1 MNMLNYIYIVEENS
15 NIYCNKFLKI
25 VYKGSNE
32 MLNSKQIE
40 RMMYKII
47 HFNQEMNK
55 RIFNQVAE
63 LDIVKYDTDVQL
75 HTIPYTHITEP
86 ITKGEKWG
94 GKEYGYCWF
103 LGKYQVPATLQG
115 EKLYIQAAVGGVES
129 LLWVDGKP
137 YGVLGAEGHYSNMIS
152 QEAQEGQ
159 EIEVVVETYAG
170 HFNPGCGPYDHEGT
184 NDFYHAFQGI
194 TVHQKN
200 DLIADFYFDLR
211 VLLELIEKLPDTSFR
226 KAEIIQVML
235 KLHELLPY
243 SVEQVDRLTL
253 EPILRDARVL
263 MADALSKHNGP
274 SVPTVGIIG
283 HSHMDT
289 AWLWHVDE
297 TIKRCAR
304 TYSNQMRLMDQY
316 PEYRFVQSS
325 AYHGDM
331 MRVHYPELFEEMKL
345 RVAEG
350 RYEPNGGVWVECDC
364 NITSGESM
372 IRQFLWGQRF
382 TREHFNY
389 TSDAFWLPDTFGYS
403 AAIPQIMK
411 GCGVDY
417 FLTTKISWNDTNQF
431 PYDTFW
437 WKGIDGTK
445 VLAHFNK
452 THVWPSPKDTYDLV
466 YNENNNDAIKQ
477 KYVTDQKLV
486 SYGFGDGGGG
496 PLFEMIEVAK
506 RCEDLDGCPKMA
518 YTSVSDFMQNLE
530 HTVEAAATYSGEL
543 YLELHRGTLTNQ
555 HEIKRNNRLAEI
567 ALHNLEYINVQNAVA
582 MQQVA
587 SDTAYRMHQNT
598 TLVNQFHDI
607 LPGTCVSRPHE
618 ECRAQMTDV
627 IEKTQALLQETVK
640 GLGEASTDHLT
651 LINTTSFEKN
661 EVIYLDYQEGYI
673 VAGDYKQQVVQDLKG
688 NKKLAVAGIVIPPYG
703 SQVVRLIP
711 GTVTDEQV
719 FVQEGNVLETPFA
732 KITFNEK
739 GYMES
744 FIDKRIDREIRGEG
758 YALNTLLFGE
768 DVPVYWDNWDV
779 DADMQ
784 LKLKDCAVC
793 VSQEVIGQ
801 GAVEYRIRSKY
812 QLTDNS
818 FVLQDMIFYADS
830 PLVKFETEMAWQEA
844 HRFMK
849 AAFDTTMFTDV
860 ARQEVQ
866 FGHLK
871 RSTTKNTSI
880 EQAQFETVNHK
891 YTDLSEAHYG
901 VALLNDSKYGI
912 SVFEGQLRLSL
923 HKGGMHPDHKGD
935 KGRHYCEYGF
945 LPHIGGFGVAT
956 TIEPAYAF
964 NYKPVVVPT
973 KCELPSLITSSEPS
987 IIIETIKTCEDQEKA
1002 FIVRLYESEGGY
1014 THTNIQLGFVPQAL
1028 AETNML
1034 EEVQVVLE
1042 PAQIFKVT
1050 LKPFEIKTLKINY

>member
-1 MNMLNYIYIVEENS
+1 
-15 NIYCNKFLKI
+15 
-25 VYKGSNE
+25 
-32 MLNSKQIE
+32 
-40 RMMYKII
+40 
-47 HFNQEMNK
+47 
-55 RIFNQVAE
+55 
-63 LDIVKYDTDVQL
+63 D
-75 HTIPYTHITEP
+75 
-86 ITKGEKWG
+86 
-94 GKEYGYCWF
+94 
-103 LGKYQVPATLQG
+103 
-115 EKLYIQAAVGGVES
+115 
-129 LLWVDGKP
+129 
-137 YGVLGAEGHYSNMIS
+137 GHYSDMIV
-152 QEAQEGQ
+152 QEAAAGQ

-170 HFNPGCGPYDHEGT
+170 HFNPGCGPYDHHGT
-184 NDFYHAFQGI
+184 DDFHHKFQGV
-194 TVHQKN
+194 TVHKKN
-200 DLIADFYFDLR
+200 DRVADFYFDLR

-235 KLHELLPY
+235 KLHEILPY
-243 SVEQVDRLTL
+243 SVEQVDFDTL
-253 EPILRDARVL
+253 QEVLKQGRVL

-304 TYSNQMRLMDQY
+304 TYSNQMSLMDQY

-331 MRVHYPELFEEMKL
+331 MRQHYPELFETMKT

-437 WKGIDGTK
+437 WKGIDGSK

-466 YNENNNDAIKQ
+466 YNEKNNDAIKQ
-477 KYVTDQKLV
+477 KHVTDQKLV

-530 HTVEAAATYSGEL
+530 HTVENAATYSGEL

-567 ALHNLEYINVQNAVA
+567 ALHNLEYINVQNAIA
-582 MQQVA
+582 NQEVA
-587 SDTAYRMHQNT
+587 SDEAYRMHQNT

-618 ECRAQMTDV
+618 ECRAQMTEV
-627 IEKTQALLQETVK
+627 VEETQALLQNTVK
-640 GLGEASTDHLT
+640 GLGEATEGHLT
-651 LINTTSFEKN
+651 LINTTSFEKD
-661 EVIYLDYQEGYI
+661 EVIYLDYQEGLI
-673 VAGDYKQQVVQDLKG
+673 VAGDYKQQVVEDLKG

-703 SQVVRLIP
+703 SKVITLVAGEAVEPSI
-711 GTVTDEQV
+711 
-719 FVQEGNVLETPFA
+719 FVQEGDTLETPFA
-732 KITFNEK
+732 TITFNEK
-739 GYMES
+739 GAMES
-744 FIDKRIDREIRGEG
+744 FIDKRTHRELRGEG

-784 LKLKDCAVC
+784 LKLKDCATLI
-793 VSQEVIGQ
+793 QREVIAQ

-818 FVLQDMIFYADS
+818 FVKQDMIFYADS
-830 PLVKFETEMAWQEA
+830 PLVKFETEMDWQEA

-849 AAFDTTMFTDV
+849 AAFDTTLFTDIV
-860 ARQEVQ
+860 RQEVQ

-891 YTDLSEAHYG
+891 YTDLSEANYG
-901 VALLNDSKYGI
+901 VAILNDSKYGI

-923 HKGGMHPDHKGD
+923 HKGGIHPDHKGD

-945 LPHIGGFGVAT
+945 LPHVGGFNVET
-956 TIEPAYAF
+956 TIKPAYAF
-964 NYKPVVVPT
+964 NYKPVIVPT
-973 KCELPSLITSSEPS
+973 RCEMPSLITSSAPS
-987 IIIETIKTCEDQEKA
+987 IIIETIKACEDKEKA
-1002 FIVRLYESEGGY
+1002 FIVRVYESEGGY
-1014 THTNIQLGFVPQAL
+1014 TNTQIQLGFMPKVV

-1034 EEVQVVLE
+1034 EETQKVME
-1042 PAQIFKVT
+1042 SAQIFNVT
-1050 LKPFEIKTLKINY
+1050 LKPFEIKTFKINY